1 MTSEELGQDL
11 EHVEVLQKKFEE
23 FQTDLAAHEERVNEV
38 NQFAGKLIQVN
49 IYGYGKSLLAS
60 QLLQQTFVCNFP
72 SFPPGLGQIFKLCST
87 WVLGYLHL
95 KWSLFDSLLLLN
107 NCPIWEC
114 S

>member
-49 IYGYGKSLLAS
+49 VLA
-60 QLLQQTFVCNFP
+60 QEIFTPCYTF
-72 SFPPGLGQIFKLCST
+72 IF
-87 WVLGYLHL
+87 VHG
-95 KWSLFDSLLLLN
+95 DRA
-107 NCPIWEC
+107 
-114 S
+114 

>member
-49 IYGYGKSLLAS
+49 IHVLKISIGKSGIT
-60 QLLQQTFVCNFP
+60 QQAFVCNFLL
-72 SFPPGLGQIFKLCST
+72 FPLV
-87 WVLGYLHL
+87 W
-95 KWSLFDSLLLLN
+95 
-107 NCPIWEC
+107 
-114 S
+114 